1 MQVFSEADTPS
12 HATVHTT
19 SAFPPPHS
27 QVSRSGRQVALANP
41 IQANPQ
47 RWNDAPDCEHIRG
60 ISLSISFFVL
70 ACLFFQPVCPTLG
83 DMGWHQLPTPCWF
96 APADRKISGEANP
109 PLGPAPE
116 ECPSTKVGPIY
127 SMHGSLLFSSPDEA
141 LGFEDANR
149 ALSNFH
155 FNRGYIHSQFIVG

>member
-70 ACLFFQPVCPTLG
+70 ACLFFSAG
-83 DMGWHQLPTPCWF
+83 
-96 APADRKISGEANP
+96 
-109 PLGPAPE
+109 
-116 ECPSTKVGPIY
+116 
-127 SMHGSLLFSSPDEA
+127 
-141 LGFEDANR
+141 
-149 ALSNFH
+149 LS
-155 FNRGYIHSQFIVG
+155 YIR